1 MKFSNKFRS
10 EGIDV
15 LTWDKAN
22 WRGTGRYRNQDSEFR
37 RKDMGEFIE
46 SAKTEMNVQDEP
58 GELIQISQ
66 AMLAD
71 VRADLNNVSTK
82 SIPIAS
88 LSSLGAGIASL
99 VPALR
104 TVTETITIDGVELYK
119 WVNKGA
125 GDTLKSAK
133 DGSVWGSY
141 KTADGASKMAK
152 FEPVDS
158 IDKTTQTVLPMNL
171 ATMLMAFSICAIEKH
186 LNVIED
192 MQQQIMSFL
201 ETEKESEIEADVKTL
216 SDLME
221 KYKYNW
227 DNEYFISS
235 NHKLVLDIQRTAL
248 KNMYIYQKQTQELL
262 RKKKVLVAQ
271 ANVETI
277 FTELKKKFSYYRLA
291 LYTYSLASLFE
302 IMLSGNFK
310 EENVAII
317 KNKICGFASEYR
329 ELFGECSIYLEKL
342 GRGAIDTNILK
353 GVGNTGKKLG
363 NIIGSIP
370 IISKGSVDELL
381 ERGGR
386 HLSEQAGKIEEKSV
400 HDFASLGNPG
410 TSILTEKMQDIIDIY
425 NHTESI
431 CFDSERIYLIETSA

>member
-1 MKFSNKFRS
+1 MEEMIK
-10 EGIDV
+10 
-15 LTWDKAN
+15 
-22 WRGTGRYRNQDSEFR
+22 
-37 RKDMGEFIE
+37 KDN
-46 SAKTEMNVQDEP
+46 TELNIQDEP

-71 VRADLNNVSTK
+71 VRADLNKVSTK
-82 SIPIAS
+82 SIPITS
-88 LSSLGAGIASL
+88 LSSLGAGVASL

-104 TVTETITIDGVELYK
+104 TVTETTTMDGTGLFR
-119 WVNKGA
+119 WVNEGA
-125 GDTLKSAK
+125 GNALKSTK
-133 DGSVWGSY
+133 DGKFWGSY
-141 KTADGASKMAK
+141 KTKDGSSKMAK
-152 FEPVDS
+152 FMCVDS
-158 IDKTTQTVLPMNL
+158 VDKTTKTVLPMNP
-171 ATMLMAFSICAIEKH
+171 ATMMMAFSICAIEKH

-201 ETEKESEIEADVKTL
+201 ETEKESEIEADVQTL
-216 SDLME
+216 ADLME

-227 DNEYFISS
+227 DNEHFVSS

-248 KNMYIYQKQTQELL
+248 KNMYIYQKQAQEQL
-262 RKKKVLVAQ
+262 RKKKVLVTQ
-271 ANVETI
+271 ANIEMI
-277 FTELKKKFSYYRLA
+277 FTELHKKFSYYRLA

-310 EENVAII
+310 EDNIAII

-353 GVGNTGKKLG
+353 GVGNTGEKLG
-363 NIIGSIP
+363 NLIGSIP
-370 IISKGSVDELL
+370 IISRGPVDELL
-381 ERGGR
+381 EKGGR
-386 HLSEQAGKIEEKSV
+386 NLAEKAGEIEGKSV
-400 HDFASLGNPG
+400 HDFALLGNPG
-410 TSILTEKMQDIIDIY
+410 TGILTEKMQDIIDIY